1 MLLAVV
7 ALLATASV
15 VRCQEEE
22 EEPQVISFGGEPQA
36 EPAAVEEEPIP
47 AATPTPTPAAATPTP
62 TPAAA
67 AGSMDAYKELATEYL
82 NKATETATG
91 ACTVLLAAAA
101 TITSM
106 TSTQG
111 TWTYACCVPLV
122 LAACALW
129 LQYATAQLQH
139 SGHPFST

>member
-22 EEPQVISFGGEPQA
+22 EEIQVISFGGEPQA

-47 AATPTPTPAAATPTP
+47 VATPTPTPAAATP

-91 ACTVLLAAAA
+91 ACTVLLAEH
-101 TITSM
+101 
-106 TSTQG
+106 QR
-111 TWTYACCVPLV
+111 
-122 LAACALW
+122 
-129 LQYATAQLQH
+129 
-139 SGHPFST
+139 

>member
-15 VRCQEEE
+15 VRCQEDED
-22 EEPQVISFGGEPQA
+22 EPQVISFRGEPQA

-47 AATPTPTPAAATPTP
+47 AATPTPAAATP

-91 ACTVLLAAAA
+91 ACIVRQ
-101 TITSM
+101 
-106 TSTQG
+106 QG
-111 TWTYACCVPLV
+111 SNHYTT
-122 LAACALW
+122 
-129 LQYATAQLQH
+129 
-139 SGHPFST
+139 